1 MHCDRHTETMGL
13 YALLFVSSPVLV
25 SEVTA
30 WIRRL
35 ADAPKSNPSQKVE
48 EWEPQRTKEAST
60 LGSTQRKMVVKWRK
74 YVSAMKS
81 LLLAPQ

>member
-1 MHCDRHTETMGL
+1 MGL

-25 SEVTA
+25 SEAMT

-60 LGSTQRKMVVKWRK
+60 LGVKRCRNGGRTAWN
-74 YVSAMKS
+74 V
-81 LLLAPQ
+81 LVQTNTLLAPQ

>member
-1 MHCDRHTETMGL
+1 MGL

-25 SEVTA
+25 SEAMA

-60 LGSTQRKMVVKWRK
+60 LGLKTMQKWWSNGVEC
-74 YVSAMKS
+74 VSANKYFVGPTVIS
-81 LLLAPQ
+81 SPDKT